1 MSLGSPG
8 LHPPLGRWAVLP
20 VLCLSVTGCPRGA
33 ARAAPHLRGPDCPPP
48 REDSGTGPPELWQQR
63 AEASSL
69 PAIKNRRE
77 MSPLPTRHQLR
88 CKEAEALGGAPCA
101 PGCVVGG
108 AVWGLTPQPY
118 SLSDHV
124 LHPNSFV
131 LWSVSSPSFSSK
143 VGFLKQQF
151 GYFKL
156 RLLCLVD
163 SFSGPSPS
171 ANLAERRRP
180 FYWPLLTLELAPALS
195 LGYLR
200 PQPPTA

>member
-1 MSLGSPG
+1 M
-8 LHPPLGRWAVLP
+8 
-20 VLCLSVTGCPRGA
+20 
-33 ARAAPHLRGPDCPPP
+33 
-48 REDSGTGPPELWQQR
+48 
-63 AEASSL
+63 
-69 PAIKNRRE
+69 
-77 MSPLPTRHQLR
+77 
-88 CKEAEALGGAPCA
+88 
-101 PGCVVGG
+101 
-108 AVWGLTPQPY
+108 WGLTPQPY

-171 ANLAERRRP
+171 SNLAERRRP